1 MGAARE
7 EEIKIVRNVTVFYE
21 VWLKGLCV
29 AHLRCVSFCHSDC
42 VLGQARLRFLLEKM
56 SCLAAR
62 GRKALISV
70 IAIACLA
77 STSAF
82 SVGMPRSLASR
93 PILGSAVRQPGGGL
107 EGLPLE
113 ARATR
118 VQGHLRQGVASAA
131 VRTSHVNMAMD
142 GQGSR
147 VVIVGGG
154 FGGLYTALNL
164 AKLAPLQEE
173 AKAKPDITLI
183 DTSDR

>member
-1 MGAARE
+1 M
-7 EEIKIVRNVTVFYE
+7 
-21 VWLKGLCV
+21 
-29 AHLRCVSFCHSDC
+29 
-42 VLGQARLRFLLEKM
+42 
-56 SCLAAR
+56 
-62 GRKALISV
+62 
-70 IAIACLA
+70 
-77 STSAF
+77 
-82 SVGMPRSLASR
+82 
-93 PILGSAVRQPGGGL
+93 
-107 EGLPLE
+107 
-113 ARATR
+113 
-118 VQGHLRQGVASAA
+118 QGHLRQGVASAA